1 MNFIARSLFNSQ
13 TLFAVVMAVVCSV
26 GGRCGADFP
35 EIYNSEDDKLAVP
48 MAPDAAAQGTI
59 VPDGFKVTAFV
70 SEPDVQNPIA
80 SAWDSR
86 GRLWIAENYT
96 YAEREQRFDLGLR
109 DRILIFEDTDGDGK
123 SDKRTVFSDDVQM
136 LTSIE
141 VGHDG
146 VWLMCPPL
154 VFFVP
159 DRNHDDKPDGPAE
172 VVLEGFEVAKE
183 NYHNYANGLR
193 FGPDGWLYGRCG
205 GSCPGRI
212 KVTGSLDSSVVPIEG
227 GIWRYHP
234 NHKIFEVLSH
244 GTTNPWGHDWNA
256 QGEAFFINTVNGHL
270 WHLIP
275 GAHFVRPFTLDPNT
289 KVYELIDMHAD
300 HWHFDTGKQ
309 WHEQRDGIAND
320 HGGGHAHSGMM
331 IYLGDNWPQK
341 YHNDLFTI
349 NFHGRRINHE
359 HLKQSGSGYVASHE
373 KDICLSP
380 DKFFRG
386 IDLSYGPD
394 GAVYMLDW
402 SDTGECH
409 ENTGVHRN
417 SGRIYRISYEANTA
431 NEPVPSIQRMSADEL
446 IALHKH
452 KNEWFV
458 RQGRLSLLSLTRSGA
473 LKPQQTEQLKQWAID
488 PQNEVLACRASLTL
502 HALEAAAPEFWL
514 AQLKNPNEHLR
525 ALAIRALTD
534 RWPIDDVFSQR
545 PTEPANESEYQKEV
559 DSYLPAFIALAK
571 SEPSGLVRLNLA
583 STVQRLPV
591 QSRIPLALAL
601 AMHPEDANDHNIPLL
616 LWYGMIPVAE
626 TLPKELADLAI
637 NSKIP
642 KLQQFISRRLAELID
657 TQGVG
662 VNQLV
667 ASLKDQPNNAQ
678 ENILAGIRDG
688 LKGWV
693 SAPKPK
699 SWNDY
704 VSANSKTDNATL
716 TNSMRDLSVLFG
728 DGLAVDA
735 IKKMIQDETA
745 EIGVRQSALE
755 SLVRSKAEGMKDI
768 CLAVLSDARLN
779 TIAAQGLA
787 NFDDPAIAEKLVDN
801 YYRFRSPQRSTIIAV
816 LSSRKSFA
824 NVLVDSLIK
833 KRIPLEDVSA
843 FDARQLNSLGDE
855 AISKKLADV
864 WGEIH
869 DSSADK
875 QKRIED
881 LKSKLNLDALSS
893 ANKSNGRVLFQKNC
907 SKCHR
912 MYGEGEKIG
921 PDLTGA
927 DRGNLDYLLL
937 NIVDPSAVVSKDY
950 RMSIILTNDDRVLN
964 GLVVSKN
971 EKTLSLQTQTELQSI
986 PLDNVEEIKQT
997 TLSPMPDGILDILS
1011 EKDVV
1016 DLIGYLK
1023 YPTQVALP

>member
-1 MNFIARSLFNSQ
+1 MTSIISSKSSRLSLSSLLVCLACLAGQ
-13 TLFAVVMAVVCSV
+13 SCFAE
-26 GGRCGADFP
+26 FP
-35 EIYNSEDDKLAVP
+35 QIYNSEDDSQAVP
-48 MAPDAAAQGTI
+48 MAPDAAANGMN
-59 VPDGFKVTAFV
+59 VPEGFQVTVFA

-86 GRLWIAENYT
+86 GRLWVAENYT

-109 DRILIFEDTDGDGK
+109 DRILIFEDTDHDGK
-123 SDKRTVFSDDVQM
+123 SDKRTVFSDEVQM
-136 LTSIE
+136 LSGIE
-141 VGHDG
+141 VAHDG
-146 VWLMCPPL
+146 VYIMCPPT
-154 VFFVP
+154 VFFIP

-172 VVLEGFEVAKE
+172 VVLEGFDVAKE
-183 NYHNYANGLR
+183 NYHNFANGLR

-212 KVTGSLDSSVVPIEG
+212 RVAGKLDTAEVPLEG

-234 NHKIFEVLSH
+234 DHKIFEVLSH

-256 QGEAFFINTVNGHL
+256 LGEAFFVNTVNGHL

-309 WHEQRDGIAND
+309 WHESRDGSASD
-320 HGGGHAHSGMM
+320 YGGGHAHQGTM
-331 IYLGDNWPQK
+331 IYLGDNWPK
-341 YHNDLFTI
+341 EYRNDLFTL
-349 NFHGRRINHE
+349 NFHGHRINHE
-359 HLKQSGSGYVASHE
+359 HLKRDGSGYVATHE
-373 KDICLSP
+373 KDICLSA

-394 GAVYMLDW
+394 GAVYILDW

-417 SGRIYRISYEANTA
+417 SGRIYRVSYGDTKSSLPA
-431 NEPVPSIQRMSADEL
+431 VSKMSADEL

-452 KNEWFV
+452 DNEWFV
-458 RQGRLSLLSLTRSGA
+458 RQARLTLSALQKAGK
-473 LKPQQTEQLKQWAID
+473 LKPEQLEQLRKWASESTD
-488 PQNEVLACRASLTL
+488 ETLACRASLTL
-502 HALEAAAPEFWL
+502 HSLQTGSPEFWL
-514 AQLKNPNEHLR
+514 SQLKNSNEHLR
-525 ALAIRALTD
+525 TLAVRVLTD
-534 RWPIDDVFSQR
+534 RWPIDDVFSSR
-545 PTEPANESEYQKEV
+545 PAKAVDEASYQKEV
-559 DSYLPAFIALAK
+559 ASYLPVLTELASGEK
-571 SEPSGLVRLNLA
+571 SGLVRLALA
-583 STVQRLPV
+583 STIQRLPA
-591 QSRIPLALAL
+591 QSRVSLAKALA
-601 AMHPEDANDHNIPLL
+601 AHEEDANDHNIPLL
-616 LWYGMIPVAE
+616 IWYGMIPVAE
-626 TLPKELADLAI
+626 KQPQELAELALT
-637 NSKIP
+637 SKLP
-642 KLQQFISRRLAELID
+642 KLQQFIVRRLAELID
-657 TQGVG
+657 IKPEG
-662 VNQLV
+662 VNTIV
-667 ASLKDQPNNAQ
+667 ASLKEQPINSQ
-678 ENILAGIRDG
+678 ENILLGIRDG
-688 LKGWV
+688 LKGWQ
-693 SAPKPK
+693 SAPQPK
-699 SWNDY
+699 QWSQY
-704 VSANSKTDNATL
+704 VAATGSTNNSSLSD
-716 TNSMRDLSVLFG
+716 SIRDLSVLFG
-728 DGLAVDA
+728 DGLAIDA
-735 IKKMIQDETA
+735 IKNLIQDEKA

-755 SLVRSKAEGMKDI
+755 SLVRSKPEGMRDI
-768 CLAVLSDARLN
+768 CLAALPDARLN

-787 NFDDPAIAEKLVDN
+787 NFDDPAIANKLVEN
-801 YYRFRSPQRSTIIAV
+801 YYKFRSPQRSKIIAV

-855 AISKKLADV
+855 AISRKLADV

-875 QKRIED
+875 QKRIAD
-881 LKSKLNLDALSS
+881 LKGKLNADVLAK
-893 ANKSNGRVLFQKNC
+893 ANKPNGRVLFQKNC

-927 DRGNLDYLLL
+927 DRANLDYLLL
-937 NIVDPSAVVSKDY
+937 NIADPSAVVSKDY
-950 RMSIILTNDDRVLN
+950 RMSIVLTKDDRVLN
-964 GLVVSKN
+964 GLIVSKN
-971 EKTLSLQTQTELQSI
+971 EKTLTLQTQTELQSI
-986 PLDNVEEIKQT
+986 PLDDVEEIKQT

-1016 DLIGYLK
+1016 DLIGYLQ